1 MNNTYNR
8 LLDLVVE
15 VRGTKDK
22 SGVRSESAIV
32 RAERK
37 RKLTQERAEKA
48 IRDARRKAG
57 YTGDEVEPLSN
68 RKDEGII
75 QNWKDRRDT
84 KAEKRV
90 QDKIGAAEARLQ
102 GITPKPK
109 KSIRDRIKNA
119 ITRPV
124 RNLKQGMNDLENQ
137 R

>member
-15 VRGTKDK
+15 G
-22 SGVRSESAIV
+22 
-32 RAERK
+32 
-37 RKLTQERAEKA
+37 
-48 IRDARRKAG
+48 
-57 YTGDEVEPLSN
+57 

-75 QNWKDRRDT
+75 QNWKNRRDT

-90 QDKIGAAEARLQ
+90 QNKIGALEGQLQ
-102 GITPKPK
+102 GYTDPKNPYAIKPK

-124 RNLKQGMNDLENQ
+124 RNLRQGMNDLENQ